1 MSEMKRL
8 RRLGEKDFAEV
19 WSIMEQSF
27 PLDERRTMEG
37 QRALLKNPCYR
48 LYGYRRDGMLAA
60 FFAVWELEN
69 LAFIEHFAVDG
80 RCRNGGL
87 GAGLLQELLQGLGV
101 QTVLEVEPP
110 DYEMAVRRIHF
121 YERNGFVLNPYE
133 DYVQPALSEE
143 AKDLPLRIM
152 TYPSGV
158 SREGYEGIRQQ
169 LYRKVYGL

>member
-1 MSEMKRL
+1 
-8 RRLGEKDFAEV
+8 
-19 WSIMEQSF
+19 
-27 PLDERRTMEG
+27 
-37 QRALLKNPCYR
+37 
-48 LYGYRRDGMLAA
+48 MLAA

-69 LAFIEHFAVDG
+69 LAFIEHFAVDA

-110 DYEMAVRRIHF
+110 DHEMAVRRIHF

-158 SREGYEGIRQQ
+158 CGRGTKRSGNSCTKRYTGSDAAYRSMVSSTGQWSEPNTSVWIFAPVSLSFREADVI
-169 LYRKVYGL
+169 K